1 MIRECLVCGKEF
13 EACNTCLKGVPENL
27 QWRRVVCCREHF
39 AYHMP
44 IILYVRKVM
53 SKDEAKKELQEAIDN
68 FGNVD
73 FCSNI
78 KDVVDE
84 ILADERLEKSKIA
97 DRNSKKNKT
106 GSVEESTE

>member
-39 AYHMP
+39 AYHIP

-53 SKDEAKKELQEAIDN
+53 SKDEAKKN
-68 FGNVD
+68 FKRLSTILGMWIFAVILKMLLTKFWLMSDLKNPKLL
-73 FCSNI
+73 I
-78 KDVVDE
+78 E
-84 ILADERLEKSKIA
+84 IVR
-97 DRNSKKNKT
+97 KT
-106 GSVEESTE
+106 KPDL